1 MQRPLTLPLVPEQPG
16 KPRLHPASQPPTF
29 AKLLTSPKP
38 PSPQAQS
45 FLLFL
50 CRLNLEEAFYYNCS
64 QIVLCNLPAHRMM
77 DWVRETKP

>member
-16 KPRLHPASQPPTF
+16 KPHLHPASYICQ
-29 AKLLTSPKP
+29 TSDISESA
-38 PSPQAQS
+38 PSPQAQF

-50 CRLNLEEAFYYNCS
+50 RRLNLEEAFYYNCS
-64 QIVLCNLPAHRMM
+64 QIVLCNLPVHRMM